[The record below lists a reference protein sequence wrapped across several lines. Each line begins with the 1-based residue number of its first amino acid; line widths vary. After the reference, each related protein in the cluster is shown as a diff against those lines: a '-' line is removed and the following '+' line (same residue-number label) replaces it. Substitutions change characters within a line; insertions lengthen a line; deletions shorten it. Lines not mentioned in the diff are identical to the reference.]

1 MANTPWKSERC
12 LEWRIA
18 VAAVAAEAVAAEVVE
33 GSGNW
38 RTEQVCL
45 ALPPAWRKNILG
57 VPEWSSSVVILKLR
71 HPASHHFPSFP
82 KEITK

>member
-1 MANTPWKSERC
+1 MA
-12 LEWRIA
+12 A
-18 VAAVAAEAVAAEVVE
+18 VAAVAAVAVVE

-57 VPEWSSSVVILKLR
+57 VPEWSSSVVTLKLR